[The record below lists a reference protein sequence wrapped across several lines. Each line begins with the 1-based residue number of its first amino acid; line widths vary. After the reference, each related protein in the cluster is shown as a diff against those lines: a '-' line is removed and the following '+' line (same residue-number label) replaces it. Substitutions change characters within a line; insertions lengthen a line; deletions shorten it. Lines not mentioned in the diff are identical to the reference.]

1 MRVLLLLRGSAGCG
15 KSTYI
20 EQHGLKP
27 YTLSTDDIRLLC
39 ASPVLSVEGN
49 TVISQENDNVVW
61 GILMQ
66 VLETRMKNGEFTV
79 IDATCSKTA
88 DINKYKSL
96 AEAYKYR
103 IYCIDMTQIPIEET
117 KRRNSLRDPLKRVPE
132 EVIEKMYSRFATQ
145 KVPSG
150 IKVISPEELDTI
162 WYRKFDLNKY
172 KKIHVIGDIHG
183 CYTALKEYLGEEL
196 KEDEAY
202 IFLGDYLDRGIENAE
217 VLKYLLSIYK
227 LPNVT
232 FLEGN
237 HERHLR
243 LWASGVPSK
252 TREFDYHTKLQ
263 LDDSEIDKKD
273 VREFCRRLCQ
283 CCYFTYA
290 GKTFLV
296 SHGGISNLPEELLF
310 LPTSTLIKGVG
321 NYKDSDAVDASFNTL
336 TDADTYSIHGHRNV
350 SKTAIQSTTTT
361 YNLEGQVEFGGKLR
375 AVEITADPFK
385 IDTIEIKNTVFKIAL
400 EYEAK
405 KIDAASQDLT
415 VEQLLILMRASKN
428 IEEKSFDNIHSF
440 NFTREAFTKR
450 FWDET
455 VIKARGL
462 FIDVDRNEVAAR
474 SYEKFFNINE
484 RPETKLDMLS
494 HKFELPMDAFV
505 KYNGYLGIISWDYK
519 KKDFLVATK
528 SSLEGEHAEWLRQ
541 NLTSVYPYET
551 ICKMGEYIKEHQVSF
566 VFECCDVIHDRHII
580 EYDKTKLVLLDIIK
594 NQINFER
601 LPYEEMVKTAL
612 DIGLEYKELAAT
624 FYDWHSFFS
633 WYNEIT
639 AEGYEYD
646 GNPIEGFV
654 ISDANT
660 FMVKIKTAYYHEWK
674 KLRGVAQSVLRS
686 GNYIYTGGLV
696 IPEEN
701 LFFGWCKNQFG
712 EMSKEER
719 LELKQR
725 YAGDICTL
733 RNQFYADNAIFLAKD
748 RT

>member
-96 AEAYKYR
+96 AEAYRYR

-252 TREFDYHTKLQ
+252 TREFDYP
-263 LDDSEIDKKD
+263 
-273 VREFCRRLCQ
+273 
-283 CCYFTYA
+283 
-290 GKTFLV
+290 
-296 SHGGISNLPEELLF
+296 IS
-310 LPTSTLIKGVG
+310 
-321 NYKDSDAVDASFNTL
+321 
-336 TDADTYSIHGHRNV
+336 
-350 SKTAIQSTTTT
+350 
-361 YNLEGQVEFGGKLR
+361 
-375 AVEITADPFK
+375 
-385 IDTIEIKNTVFKIAL
+385 
-400 EYEAK
+400 
-405 KIDAASQDLT
+405 
-415 VEQLLILMRASKN
+415 
-428 IEEKSFDNIHSF
+428 
-440 NFTREAFTKR
+440 
-450 FWDET
+450 
-455 VIKARGL
+455 
-462 FIDVDRNEVAAR
+462 
-474 SYEKFFNINE
+474 
-484 RPETKLDMLS
+484 
-494 HKFELPMDAFV
+494 
-505 KYNGYLGIISWDYK
+505 
-519 KKDFLVATK
+519 
-528 SSLEGEHAEWLRQ
+528 
-541 NLTSVYPYET
+541 
-551 ICKMGEYIKEHQVSF
+551 
-566 VFECCDVIHDRHII
+566 
-580 EYDKTKLVLLDIIK
+580 
-594 NQINFER
+594 
-601 LPYEEMVKTAL
+601 
-612 DIGLEYKELAAT
+612 
-624 FYDWHSFFS
+624 
-633 WYNEIT
+633 
-639 AEGYEYD
+639 
-646 GNPIEGFV
+646 
-654 ISDANT
+654 
-660 FMVKIKTAYYHEWK
+660 
-674 KLRGVAQSVLRS
+674 
-686 GNYIYTGGLV
+686 
-696 IPEEN
+696 
-701 LFFGWCKNQFG
+701 
-712 EMSKEER
+712 
-719 LELKQR
+719 
-725 YAGDICTL
+725 
-733 RNQFYADNAIFLAKD
+733 
-748 RT
+748 